1 LSHIIT
7 VQNLSKHFEGVI
19 ALDNVNLEVEKEE
32 IRSIIGPNGSG
43 KTTLINV
50 ITGLVPSTDGKIH
63 FGYDDI
69 TGLRPHLI
77 TKKGIARTFQIPKIL
92 PEMTCLKNVALGQ
105 HCKYNFDLIETLLRC
120 PFAKSKQED
129 EILEKS
135 SELLDFMGLKES
147 SDRLAS
153 SLSWVEQQ
161 MLQLCRALSSE
172 PKVLLLDEPTA
183 GMGEAESKSMQ
194 EAIKKIKKMGV
205 TIIVVAHD
213 MRFIMEVSDIV
224 TCLSFGKV
232 ITEGSALE
240 VRNHPKVL
248 EVYLGK
254 E

>member
-1 LSHIIT
+1 VSHILT

-19 ALDNVNLEVEKEE
+19 ALDKVDLKVEKGE

-50 ITGLVPSTDGKIH
+50 ITGLVPLTDGKMD
-63 FGYDDI
+63 FEGDDI
-69 TGLRPHLI
+69 TGLKPYLI

-105 HCKYNFDLIETLLRC
+105 HCNYGFDLIGTLLRP
-120 PFAKSKQED
+120 PFSKSKQED
-129 EILEKS
+129 KIFEKS
-135 SELLDFMGLKES
+135 SKLLDFMGLKES

-172 PKVLLLDEPTA
+172 PKILLLDEPTA
-183 GMGEAESKSMQ
+183 GMGEDESKSVQ
-194 EAIKKIKKMGV
+194 EAIKRIRTMGV
-205 TIIVVAHD
+205 TILVVAHD
-213 MRFIMEVSDIV
+213 MRFIMEVSDRV
-224 TCLSFGKV
+224 TCLCFGKV

-248 EVYLGK
+248 EVYLGR